1 MIYKFKTLTLH
12 NFLSF
17 GDATIDLTDRG
28 FCLIYGK
35 NNNPSD
41 RALSNG
47 SGKSTIVSGISYCLT
62 GQTIQGIKSNIENI
76 HTNGGCYV
84 SLEFSAGADDFI
96 VTRYKNHE
104 KFKTDL
110 KIYKNGEDISGKG
123 IKLSENVLVQELPE
137 LTPQLISSVI
147 LLGQGLPNS
156 FTKNSPSGR
165 KELLEQL
172 TGSDFM
178 IQDVKDRISKRIEKI
193 ENEQKG
199 YDDKN
204 IALNSQNKV
213 YNDSLASIKS
223 EIENHKVVNYDEE
236 ISKIDNLII
245 NNTNEIN
252 ILKSNLIETQDKV
265 QRCGDI
271 VNENEAEKYSLINEC
286 KTKHQKELDD
296 TSTKLT
302 EKSVLL
308 RTAKQQKQQM
318 ESISDVC
325 PTCGQKLIGVVKPDT
340 TQITKDI
347 EILSEEVNKLTKLK
361 TDLQNNVRTEVD
373 KITKEYDDVNNE
385 NKRLLNELKN
395 QLISLDSDINNLNNK
410 NTSLMMDKSKLEA
423 NKLNDAT
430 KLDNLNKQ
438 LKDIE
443 NKINTTN
450 TELLYNNKKLEEL
463 KEHLGI
469 VNKINTL
476 VKRDFRGYLLKGIIT
491 YLQSKAQEYCEYI
504 FSTKDLLIQ
513 LDGNDIDILFQGKQF
528 ESLSGGEK
536 QKVDVIIQFA
546 IRNMMSNYLNFSSN
560 ILFLDEITDNLDS
573 VGCSGLFNLI
583 TQTLS
588 DVESIFIISHHQDEL
603 SLPIDNTIL
612 VEKNSNGISR
622 IV

>member
-35 NNNPSD
+35 NNNPND

-62 GQTIQGIKSNIENI
+62 GQTIQGLKSNIENI
-76 HTNGGCYV
+76 HTDGGCFV
-84 SLEFSAGADDFI
+84 SLEFSAGSDDFI

-123 IKLSENVLVQELPE
+123 IKLSEVVLAQELPE

-178 IQDVKDRISKRIEKI
+178 IQDVKERIGKRIGKI
-193 ENEQKG
+193 ETEQKG

-204 IALNSQNKV
+204 IALNSQKDV
-213 YNDSLASIKS
+213 YNETLESLNQ
-223 EIENHKVVNYDEE
+223 ELNDYVVIDYDKA
-236 ISKIDNLII
+236 INDVITKIDN
-245 NNTNEIN
+245 NNNEIAK
-252 ILKSNLIETQDKV
+252 LKNKLTETQDKV
-265 QRCGDI
+265 QRCGTI
-271 VNENEAEKYSLINEC
+271 VNENETEKYTLINEY
-286 KTKHQKELDD
+286 KAKHQQELDNI
-296 TSTKLT
+296 SSQLT

-318 ESISDVC
+318 ESIRDVC

-347 EILSEEVNKLTKLK
+347 ESLTNEVDKLTKDK
-361 TDLQNNVRTEVD
+361 TDLQNKVKFEVD

-385 NKRLLNELKN
+385 NKRLLEELKK
-395 QLISLDSDINNLNNK
+395 SLTEFDNGINNLNND
-410 NTSLMMDKSKLEA
+410 NVSLKMEQSKLET
-423 NKLNDAT
+423 NKLNDKNKRD
-430 KLDNLNKQ
+430 KLIQQIN
-438 LKDIE
+438 DI
-443 NKINTTN
+443 NDKIKTTD
-450 TELLYNNKKLEEL
+450 TEILYNNKKLEEL

-469 VNKINTL
+469 VNKISTL
-476 VKRDFRGYLLKGIIT
+476 VKRDFRGYLLKGIIA
-491 YLQSKAQEYCEYI
+491 YLQTKAQEYCEYI

-536 QKVDVIIQFA
+536 QKIDVIIQFA